1 MIVLYNLLITMLWLF
16 NSVTQLW
23 HEIIFEK
30 KSVWHLYF
38 FLCTLDITF
47 YIILIGIAF
56 LVLKTITQLKI
67 KRIKNFSTKQLHCC
81 WLSLG
86 LQIQCFYQLQEWL
99 YVHAINKLQLNFLQ
113 IKRVFFSDLDCDYIG
128 VLWNSMFCRIFC
140 SYLGNVII
148 FGVLRD
154 FSDVFVINFI

>member
-1 MIVLYNLLITMLWLF
+1 MIVLYNLLITMLCLF

-56 LVLKTITQLKI
+56 LVLKTITELKI

-81 WLSLG
+81 RLSLG
-86 LQIQCFYQLQEWL
+86 LQIH
-99 YVHAINKLQLNFLQ
+99 VVFLS
-113 IKRVFFSDLDCDYIG
+113 ITGMVVRAC
-128 VLWNSMFCRIFC
+128 N
-140 SYLGNVII
+140 
-148 FGVLRD
+148 
-154 FSDVFVINFI
+154 